1 MALAISPAL
10 ATAQRPAGRALQEL
24 RAGTIITRSTKFRP
38 GTYRLPAPADT
49 DSAIMVIRGDSLTI
63 DLTGVILEGTAVG
76 SDPDVAKGV
85 AIRIEGGSHI
95 RIVGARA
102 FTRSW

>member
-1 MALAISPAL
+1 
-10 ATAQRPAGRALQEL
+10 
-24 RAGTIITRSTKFRP
+24 
-38 GTYRLPAPADT
+38 
-49 DSAIMVIRGDSLTI
+49 MVIRGDSLTI

-95 RIVGARA
+95 RIVGARVRGYKIGILA
-102 FTRSW
+102 RGTRGLEIRSSDLSHNWKPRLFSLAEHESLVDWLSFWSSICTA